1 MENKLSNI
9 PIVNELCRMTDNM
22 YRLGWDERN
31 GGNVSILLYD
41 GDILPYIS
49 RNYVGR
55 ADKRVFHLGYDASP
69 LAGRFILVTATGHY
83 FRNISRTPESSLG
96 VLRISDDGKSA
107 ECVWG
112 FNDGGAPTSELA
124 SHLMTHIA
132 RLSADKEHTAV
143 MHVHPTNIVAMTY
156 VHTLD
161 EKAFTR
167 SLWKRHTE
175 CMMVFPEG
183 VAVLPWMLFGCDSL
197 GVATAQKMRDFRL
210 VVWAHHGIL
219 GTGRTLDD
227 AFGLIECAEKAA
239 EIYIKTASLP
249 ILNDITNEQLRA
261 TARHF
266 GVTPK
271 DGWLE

>member
-1 MENKLSNI
+1 
-9 PIVNELCRMTDNM
+9 M

-55 ADKRVFHLGYDASP
+55 TDKRVFHLGYDASP

>member
-49 RNYVGR
+49 RSYVGR
-55 ADKRVFHLGYDASP
+55 TDKRVFHLGYDASP

-143 MHVHPTNIVAMTY
+143 MHVHPTNIVAMT
-156 VHTLD
+156 
-161 EKAFTR
+161 
-167 SLWKRHTE
+167 
-175 CMMVFPEG
+175 
-183 VAVLPWMLFGCDSL
+183 
-197 GVATAQKMRDFRL
+197 
-210 VVWAHHGIL
+210 
-219 GTGRTLDD
+219 
-227 AFGLIECAEKAA
+227 
-239 EIYIKTASLP
+239 
-249 ILNDITNEQLRA
+249 
-261 TARHF
+261 
-266 GVTPK
+266 
-271 DGWLE
+271 

>member
-1 MENKLSNI
+1 MSAE
-9 PIVNELCRMTDNM
+9 PISAFFTSDTMRR
-22 YRLGWDERN
+22 RLPED
-31 GGNVSILLYD
+31 S
-41 GDILPYIS
+41 
-49 RNYVGR
+49 
-55 ADKRVFHLGYDASP
+55 F
-69 LAGRFILVTATGHY
+69 FVTATGHY

-143 MHVHPTNIVAMTY
+143 MHAHPTNIVAMTY

-197 GVATAQKMRDFRL
+197 GVAIRAEDARL
-210 VVWAHHGIL
+210 PPCCLGSSRYTRHG
-219 GTGRTLDD
+219 THT
-227 AFGLIECAEKAA
+227 
-239 EIYIKTASLP
+239 
-249 ILNDITNEQLRA
+249 
-261 TARHF
+261 
-266 GVTPK
+266 
-271 DGWLE
+271 